1 MACLIMENTSEPDP
15 SRLTAMSKLKLSS
28 PSKLSMSKSELP
40 KMQLLLLLLLLL
52 PGDGAGMCPARYKLC
67 VKKSTKLIT
76 KV

>member
-1 MACLIMENTSEPDP
+1 MACPSLTKENTPDP

-67 VKKSTKLIT
+67 VKKGPN
-76 KV
+76 